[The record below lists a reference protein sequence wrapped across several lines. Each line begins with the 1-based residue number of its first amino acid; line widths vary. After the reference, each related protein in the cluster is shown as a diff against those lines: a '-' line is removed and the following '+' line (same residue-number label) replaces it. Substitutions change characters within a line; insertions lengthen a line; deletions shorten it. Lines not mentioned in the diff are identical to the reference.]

1 MGATVKSTEFVD
13 DNVLFASKQ
22 SANSWRLSMTVD
34 ASNEIAEGVAKRCV
48 HVGDLGGSV
57 NGTAITAGASI
68 TVEPTTIGTIG
79 TSPSDAEIRA
89 AFTALAEKINYLT
102 YKLEQ
107 AGLMSNS

>member
-13 DNVLFASKQ
+13 DNVLFASKG

-34 ASNEIAEGVAKRCV
+34 SSNEIAEGVAKRSA
-48 HVGDLGGSV
+48 HVADIATV
-57 NGTAITAGASI
+57 DGTAINTGSSATDQTS
-68 TVEPTTIGTIG
+68 VPTLSGTY
-79 TSPSDAEIRA
+79 SEAEVKA

-107 AGLMSNS
+107 AGLMSDS

>member
-22 SANSWRLSMTVD
+22 SANSWRLSLTVD
-34 ASNEIAEGVAKRCV
+34 SSTETAEGVAKRCA

-57 NGTAITAGASI
+57 NGTPITAGASV
-68 TVEPTTIGTIG
+68 TEPTTIGTIG
-79 TSPSDAEIRA
+79 ASPSDAEIRA

-107 AGLMSNS
+107 AGLMSES

>member
-13 DNVLFASKQ
+13 DNVLFASKGA
-22 SANSWRLSMTVD
+22 ANSWRLSLTVSS
-34 ASNEIAEGVAKRCV
+34 SNEIAEGVAKRCV
-48 HVGDLGGSV
+48 HVADIATV
-57 NGTAITAGASI
+57 DGTAINTGSSATDQTSVPALGGAYD
-68 TVEPTTIGTIG
+68 E
-79 TSPSDAEIRA
+79 AEVKA

>member
-13 DNVLFASKQ
+13 DNVLFASKGA
-22 SANSWRLSMTVD
+22 ANSWRLSMTVNS
-34 ASNEIAEGVAKRCV
+34 SNETSEGVAKRCE

-57 NGTAITAGASI
+57 NGTAITAGASV
-68 TVEPTTIGTIG
+68 TEPTTIGTIG
-79 TSPSDAEIRA
+79 NVPSDAEIRA

-107 AGLMSNS
+107 AGLMSES